1 VAASRWFKD
10 ELRTDEKRTPSRL
23 DVDLRLAGSVR
34 VRVRVRVRVG
44 VMVRVR
50 VRVKLTT
57 HSTRP

>member
-1 VAASRWFKD
+1 MAASRWFKD

-34 VRVRVRVRVG
+34 VRVRVRVG